1 MEIGNCP
8 KIGQSSWIPTV
19 YIKLNVAGCMPY
31 IAVQFQT
38 KQGMS
43 DCKTVSYF
51 LTGIIFLTRAP
62 IPYFAIIVQEQDGTT
77 SRRRLCNSQRL

>member
-1 MEIGNCP
+1 MEIGNWAIFLDSNGVY
-8 KIGQSSWIPTV
+8 KIERGRVYALHCSAIP
-19 YIKLNVAGCMPY
+19 N
-31 IAVQFQT
+31 